1 MKNTFKVVKELESRI
16 NLLMS
21 SEPGESLVRFYVK
34 RFNLPK
40 QIILQYIK
48 QRIAS
53 NFNMKY
59 SKFLRVITLPYLFF
73 SIFKYLV
80 FLLVVLFFSKKVKL
94 KLKRDVYDLLIDD
107 MQHKGEIERWLSL
120 ENEFSKEKII
130 FIARSDEVKTSED
143 NNIITRKPLKG
154 YDRSF
159 LLKDSPNLFIS
170 DLCFLI
176 WNSFRLNINLV
187 HLHSLFIND

>member
-80 FLLVVLFFSKKVKL
+80 FLLVVLFFSKK
-94 KLKRDVYDLLIDD
+94 
-107 MQHKGEIERWLSL
+107 
-120 ENEFSKEKII
+120 
-130 FIARSDEVKTSED
+130 
-143 NNIITRKPLKG
+143 
-154 YDRSF
+154 
-159 LLKDSPNLFIS
+159 
-170 DLCFLI
+170 
-176 WNSFRLNINLV
+176 
-187 HLHSLFIND
+187 